1 MIGKINSKTS
11 ALFVCD
17 IQTSFLK
24 TLTQIDELI
33 INNKSLMDSC
43 LEFKIPIIMTQH
55 DKNLFGEIVEP
66 LRYTERT
73 VLSSPS
79 LSSTSPSYS
88 SLSIVKVFDK
98 ITYSMYTK
106 ELVKYVNENL
116 PNLKT
121 VILTGLESHV
131 CILQTALDLLEQ
143 GYEVHVIEDAVASV
157 QSKECT
163 SSLKRMQQSG
173 VFLTSTESVIYQIL
187 QSDDHPKFKNIH
199 ELIFPKGI
207 IWWAVFP
214 NLTLYY
220 QIKKLIKIDPVSFQF
235 RQFIRGKPNSTG
247 IKLYSIADSNG
258 YLYGFFI
265 SLGKS
270 NFKSYQLKDDSN
282 EKDLLSI
289 NDLLSS
295 LPIFQED
302 FFSSRDKTRIGQFV
316 FKKDVQFKPT
326 DIVIHLAQTVDLP
339 TKHIFYAE

>member
-79 LSSTSPSYS
+79 SSSSSTSPSYS

-106 ELVKYVNENL
+106 ELAKYVNENL

-157 QSKECT
+157 QSKEFT
-163 SSLKRMQQSG
+163 LSLKRMEQSG

-187 QSDDHPKFKNIH
+187 QSDDHPKFKNID
-199 ELIFPKGI
+199 ELIAKR
-207 IWWAVFP
+207 
-214 NLTLYY
+214 LS
-220 QIKKLIKIDPVSFQF
+220 QINNKKNV
-235 RQFIRGKPNSTG
+235 N
-247 IKLYSIADSNG
+247 
-258 YLYGFFI
+258 
-265 SLGKS
+265 
-270 NFKSYQLKDDSN
+270 
-282 EKDLLSI
+282 
-289 NDLLSS
+289 
-295 LPIFQED
+295 
-302 FFSSRDKTRIGQFV
+302 
-316 FKKDVQFKPT
+316 
-326 DIVIHLAQTVDLP
+326 
-339 TKHIFYAE
+339 